1 MTKQRSTLALWMTFA
16 LGGGACLALGA
27 GACSDDGATSSGDS
41 VTSGGNQGSSGTQT
55 GTGAGA
61 GSASSS
67 GAGAGSSSGS
77 DAASGSGSG
86 SGGGSSTTTSSSGT
100 TAGQGGSGAG
110 GGDPVECDA
119 SAAPDVGKLALAP
132 VVTGVDKLVYA
143 AQPKG
148 SSDWYLV
155 LQTGQIRVFSGGQL
169 RSGVFLDVSSQIQLS
184 SGTFDDERGVI
195 SMAFPPDYAT
205 SGKFYI
211 MMTATTGT
219 NMNRDMVVEYKR
231 SSDPYVADA
240 NSAKTILR
248 LDASAVNHNGGHIVF
263 GPDGMLYVGTGDGG
277 GSCNSDKPGGSQ
289 DPASL
294 FGKIL
299 RLDPNAAEPYAAA
312 GNPLDGTA
320 SRVWHYGLRNPYSFT
335 FDRGT
340 GDLFIG
346 DVGQDSY
353 EEVDY
358 VPAGT
363 SGLNFG
369 WPKWE
374 GTHADTCQ
382 GRTMRAGDTHTPP
395 ITDMDRRQSAT
406 GPFRDY
412 KSVVSGFVYRGS
424 QVPQLRGVYLFGD
437 YTGGKMGALMQCGAQ
452 TSPITVIN
460 KNPDPNAPNAP
471 AFARQGNLPT
481 FNALTAVV
489 EDNDGELYFVANRN
503 SLVKIVPG
511 T

>member
-1 MTKQRSTLALWMTFA
+1 MTFA
-16 LGGGACLALGA
+16 LGGACLALGA
-27 GACSDDGATSSGDS
+27 GACGDDGTTSGDS
-41 VTSGGNQGSSGTQT
+41 TTSGGNQSSGAQTGSGAGAGSS
-55 GTGAGA
+55 TGAGA
-61 GSASSS
+61 GAGSSSSS
-67 GAGAGSSSGS
+67 GAGAGSSSS
-77 DAASGSGSG
+77 SGA
-86 SGGGSSTTTSSSGT
+86 GGGSGATSSSGT
-100 TAGQGGSGAG
+100 TSGQGGAGAG
-110 GGDPVECDA
+110 GGDPVACDA
-119 SAAPDVGKLALAP
+119 SAAPDVGKLALAS
-132 VVTGVDKLVYA
+132 VVPSLDKLVYA
-143 AQPKG
+143 AQPPG

-155 LQTGQIRVFSGGQL
+155 QQTGTIRVFSGGQL
-169 RSGVFLDVSSQIQLS
+169 RSGAFLDVSSQITLS
-184 SGTFDDERGVI
+184 TGSFDDERGLI
-195 SMAFPPDYAT
+195 SIAFPPDYAT
-205 SGKFYI
+205 SGKFYV
-211 MMTATTGT
+211 MMTATKGT
-219 NMNRDMVVEYKR
+219 DMNRDMVIEYKR
-231 SSDPYVADA
+231 SNDPFVADA
-240 NSAKTILR
+240 NSAKTIVR
-248 LDASAVNHNGGHIVF
+248 LDSSAVNHNGGHIVF

-289 DPASL
+289 DPGSL

-312 GNPLDGTA
+312 GNPFDGTG
-320 SRVWHYGLRNPYSFT
+320 SRVWHYGLRNPYSFS

-374 GTHADTCQ
+374 GTHADTCN
-382 GRTMRAGDTHTPP
+382 GRTMREGATHTPP
-395 ITDMDRRQSAT
+395 IVDMDRRQSAT

-424 QVPQLRGVYLFGD
+424 GVPQLKGVYLFGD
-437 YTGGKMGALMQCGAQ
+437 YAGGKMGALMQCGTQ
-452 TSPITVIN
+452 TSPVTVIN

-471 AFARQGNLPT
+471 AFARQGNLAT
-481 FNALTAVV
+481 FEALTAIV
-489 EDNDGELYFVANRN
+489 EDNAGELYFVANRN
-503 SLVKIVPG
+503 SLLKIVPG